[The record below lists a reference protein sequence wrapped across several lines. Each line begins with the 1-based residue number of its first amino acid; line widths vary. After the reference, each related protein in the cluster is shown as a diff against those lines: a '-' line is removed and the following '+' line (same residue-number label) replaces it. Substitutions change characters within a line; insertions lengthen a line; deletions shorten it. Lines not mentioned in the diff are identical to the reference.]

1 MQENSL
7 IFYATPDGN
16 IKVEVIFEDETFWL
30 SQKRIAQLFE
40 VDVRTVNEH
49 LKNIFESKELE
60 EDSVIRNFRITADDG
75 KNYNTKFYRL
85 EAIIAVGYRVNYAH
99 ATRFHIWATQTLK
112 KLSGRKRT
120 NEEIFQG
127 LGSRMSLFFYFRRR
141 VPKII
146 FKYAGKISRFCKSG
160 FISNRCYRCLVIF

>member
-7 IFYATPDGN
+7 IFYATPNGN

-49 LKNIFESKELE
+49 LKNIFESNELE
-60 EDSVIRNFRITADDG
+60 EDRTIRKFRIVQKEG
-75 KNYNTKFYRL
+75 SRNVEREVEFYRL
-85 EAIIAVGYRVNYAH
+85 EAIIAVGYRVNSAQ
-99 ATRFHIWATQTLK
+99 ATQFRIWATQTLK

-120 NEEIFQG
+120 NEEIFFKAWF
-127 LGSRMSLFFYFRRR
+127 RNVTLFLF
-141 VPKII
+141 PK
-146 FKYAGKISRFCKSG
+146 AGTQNNF
-160 FISNRCYRCLVIF
+160 